1 MLEIIPNWHPILV
14 HFTIGLFAT
23 STGLFLWGTVFI
35 EKSWGETVL
44 KAAHINLWIGAA
56 INVKLF

>member
-23 STGLFLWGTVFI
+23 ATGLFLWGTV
-35 EKSWGETVL
+35 
-44 KAAHINLWIGAA
+44 
-56 INVKLF
+56 LFLGRFS